1 MRLPVPQ
8 DGLKTLCFRFV
19 TNVTVTASLVRI
31 SMSII
36 VRAAKPDFSF
46 LIMSVEILALV
57 ITSRIQ
63 LPILANNVIVI
74 AKNALVEPQV
84 SVPNVSLLN
93 TSMEIPIHVMI
104 PVHRDTSKIRHQVL
118 RTHVILVQI
127 IVPLVR
133 RQLESVTLVLVYSI
147 SKEAIPV

>member
-46 LIMSVEILALV
+46 LIIALV

-63 LPILANNVIVI
+63 IPILANNVIVI